1 MGLRHSGHCSAPKTA
16 DPPLNGPGGEGLGGP
31 PPVQAVASNRTM
43 TAMAATRETRGQPTY
58 RYTRSGRADA
68 GAAYNGPTVKDT
80 FYITTPIYYP
90 NDVPHIGHA
99 YDAIAADFIARY
111 HRLRGDSVFHLTGV
125 DEHGLNLQRAAER
138 AGKDPRTWVDEM
150 DPRWRE
156 VWARLDIANDDYI
169 RTTEPRHEAA
179 VTKLLQAVHDNGR
192 DDIYLGTYEGLYCV
206 SCELYYSE
214 DDLIDGNCPI
224 HGRPV
229 ERMSEENYFFR
240 LSAYGDRL
248 LERYE
253 RDPKAV
259 QPDVR
264 RNEVLSTIRTGLQDF
279 SISRTS
285 FNWGIPLPW
294 DPNHVTYVWFDALTN
309 YITAAGYAADPER
322 FDRIWPADIH
332 LIGKDILRQHAIY
345 WPAMLMA
352 AGVEPPRQVWAHG
365 FLLVGGE
372 KMSKT
377 RLTGI
382 HPFTLLEHFGV
393 DAYRYY
399 FMREIQFGQDGNFSW
414 ESMVERSN
422 ADLANGLGN
431 LVSRVLAMLGS
442 YFDGLVP
449 DPPLPEEAAD
459 LPALAKDVTR
469 RHDEAMLG
477 LALTTGLAAV
487 WELVGR
493 ANQYLVEKQPWVLAK
508 DPANQD
514 RLGSILYAA
523 AETLR
528 ILAVLISP
536 IMPGAAARLW
546 EQLGVPDPLDAQRVP
561 VAARWGQLE
570 PGTKT
575 RKGDPLF
582 PRLDE

>member
-1 MGLRHSGHCSAPKTA
+1 
-16 DPPLNGPGGEGLGGP
+16 
-31 PPVQAVASNRTM
+31 
-43 TAMAATRETRGQPTY
+43 
-58 RYTRSGRADA
+58 
-68 GAAYNGPTVKDT
+68 VKDI

-99 YDAIAADFIARY
+99 YDAVAADFIARY
-111 HRLRGDSVFHLTGV
+111 HRLRGEKVFHLTGT
-125 DEHGLNLQRAAER
+125 DEHGLKLQRAAEA
-138 AGKDPRTWVDEM
+138 AGKDPKTWVDEM

-156 VWARLDIANDDYI
+156 VWSRLDIANDDYI

-179 VTKLLQAVHDNGR
+179 VKKLLQAVYSNGR
-192 DDIYLGTYEGLYCV
+192 EDIYLGTYEGLYCV

-214 DDLIDGNCPI
+214 GDLINGNCPI
-224 HGRPV
+224 HGTPV

-240 LSAYGDRL
+240 LSAYRDRL
-248 LERYE
+248 LEHYE
-253 RDPKAV
+253 TNPKAV
-259 QPDVR
+259 QPEVR
-264 RNEVLSTIRTGLQDF
+264 RNEVLSTIRVGLQDF

-294 DPNHVTYVWFDALTN
+294 DPQHVAYVWFDALTN
-309 YITAAGYAADPER
+309 YITAAGYADDPER
-322 FDRIWPADIH
+322 FARVWPADIH
-332 LIGKDILRQHAIY
+332 LIGKDILRQHSIY

-352 AGVEPPRQVWAHG
+352 AGVDTPHQVWAHG

-377 RLTGI
+377 KLTGI
-382 HPFTLLEHFGV
+382 HPFTLLDHFGV

-431 LVSRVLAMLGS
+431 LASRVLAMLGS

-449 DPPLPEEAAD
+449 EASLPEEASD
-459 LPALAKDVTR
+459 LPGLAEDVTR
-469 RHDEAMLG
+469 RYDGAMLD
-477 LALTTGLAAV
+477 LALTTGLATV
-487 WELVGR
+487 WELVTR
-493 ANQYLVEKQPWVLAK
+493 ANQYLVEKQPWALAK

-514 RLGSILYAA
+514 RLASILYPA

-536 IMPGAAARLW
+536 IMPGAASRLW
-546 EQLGVPDPLDAQRVP
+546 EQLGIPEPLDTQRVP
-561 VAARWGQLE
+561 AAARWGQLE

-575 RKGDPLF
+575 SKGDSLF
-582 PRLDE
+582 PRLDA